1 MEEGIGAQKGQGTQP
16 GSCSQVA
23 SPPQPPPQSEPT
35 SVHSSICE
43 GTLRTPGGSKP
54 LPAIMSRTCVL
65 GVRKTTL
72 GCEVHW
78 KDSQNAEKL
87 LPFATGEGCTSK
99 VGKDKVS
106 PPMEW

>member
-1 MEEGIGAQKGQGTQP
+1 MGPRRVKGLSQGHAAR
-16 GSCSQVA
+16 SLAHHS
-23 SPPQPPPQSEPT
+23 PPPQSEPT

-106 PPMEW
+106 PPTEW